1 MEGCTNITHEVA
13 IPLLK
18 GFPPE
23 CVCPLLTIRGPPH
36 SRSTCS
42 FPNADLETAITL
54 ILVGG
59 YILFLF
65 KKWNII
71 YKLTHSF
78 VVLGNQCQDQ
88 EYPYA
93 IQKLLL
99 QEACGVG
106 QNIPNLISKFPWLL
120 QITLGRRSGSKVP
133 MKISF

>member
-23 CVCPLLTIRGPPH
+23 WVCPLLTIRAPPH
-36 SRSTCS
+36 SRSSCS
-42 FPNADLETAITL
+42 FPNADLETDITL

-65 KKWNII
+65 EKRNII

-78 VVLGNQCQDQ
+78 VVLGHQCQDQ
-88 EYPYA
+88 EYPYT

-106 QNIPNLISKFPWLL
+106 QNIPNLILKFPWLL